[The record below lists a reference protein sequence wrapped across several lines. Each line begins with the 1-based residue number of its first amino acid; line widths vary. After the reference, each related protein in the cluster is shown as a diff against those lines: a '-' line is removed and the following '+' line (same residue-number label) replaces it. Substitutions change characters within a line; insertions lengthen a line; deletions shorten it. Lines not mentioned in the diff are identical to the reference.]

1 MSHTQLAEAPAQHAA
16 GIPTIRD
23 YAVVGDCHGAAL
35 VSRDASVDWCC
46 LERFDA
52 DPVFCRLLDGDR
64 GGYWTIRPSDPYQ
77 TSRAYVSNT
86 NILRTTFSTA
96 SGKAAVIDFMPVG
109 RKSGASVHDYI
120 GLSAPLALARIVEA
134 VEGHVNLVF
143 DYRPSVDFARRAVTL
158 RRSDGAISAENGPW
172 LYSDVPLEI
181 ESDSARAAFHLRA
194 GERRHLLLAARAIP
208 PFPLAE
214 RVSQYLSVTQAF
226 WEEWSRYCRYQGKYA
241 DEVLRSALTLKL
253 LTYAPSGAIA
263 AAPTASLPEELGGQR
278 NWDYRFCWLR
288 DATFSL
294 YALAMLG
301 YSGEARRFGDYFHHV
316 CRESHPRVQIMYGIE
331 GEREL
336 TEQTLEHLAGY
347 RHSRPVHVGN
357 GAYTQTQLDVYG
369 EVLDWALLHE
379 TVVGSPEDDTRHLIS
394 ALADFV
400 VEHWNTP
407 GQGIWEMRGPP
418 RQHVFGKIMSWVAI
432 DRAIRIL
439 GEQPRRIAVRD
450 EILRSI
456 ERHGIEPR
464 KGYLRQAYEDTRTDA
479 SLLLAAVVDIPLR
492 REVLVA
498 TIEEVRRT
506 LGHGDY
512 LRRYD
517 ADDGMP
523 GQEGAFLACSFW
535 LVDALLMTG
544 QADQARELFERLL
557 QSANDVG
564 LFSEEIDPATGE
576 FLGNFPQALTHLAV
590 IQNAA
595 HFGLYESGGLQAL
608 AGTHADR
615 AARTVESLMGVRGLW
630 TSIKKTGLTGRIIS
644 SRRSIL
650 DQ

>member
-1 MSHTQLAEAPAQHAA
+1 MSLTQRTEASSSATGA
-16 GIPTIRD
+16 ISTIRD

-46 LERFDA
+46 LGRFDA
-52 DPVFCRLLDGDR
+52 DPVFCRLLDRDR
-64 GGYWTIRPSDPYQ
+64 GGYWTICPSEPYQ
-77 TSRAYVSNT
+77 TKRAYVPNT

-109 RKSGASVHDYI
+109 RKPGASVHDYI

-134 VEGHVNLVF
+134 VEGEVELAL
-143 DYRPSVDFARRAVTL
+143 DYRPSVAFARRAAKL
-158 RRSDGAISAENGPW
+158 RRSEGAILVENGPS
-172 LYSDVPLEI
+172 LYTDVPLEI
-181 ESDSARAAFHLRA
+181 ESDRARAAVHLRA
-194 GERRHLLLAARAIP
+194 GERRHLLLAARSGP
-208 PFPLAE
+208 HFPVDE
-214 RVSQYLSVTQAF
+214 RVGQYLSVTQAF

-263 AAPTASLPEELGGQR
+263 AAATTSLPEELGGQR

-301 YSGEARRFGDYFHHV
+301 YSGEAGRFGDYFHRV
-316 CRESHPRVQIMYGIE
+316 GRASHPRVQIMYGID

-347 RHSRPVHVGN
+347 RDSRPVHVGN
-357 GAYTQTQLDVYG
+357 GAYQQTQLDVYG
-369 EVLDWALLHE
+369 ETLDWSLLHH
-379 TVVGSPEDDTRHLIS
+379 TIVGKADEDTRRLIA

-400 VEHWNTP
+400 AEHWNDP

-418 RQHVFGKIMSWVAI
+418 RHHVFGKIMSWVAI

-439 GEQPRRIAVRD
+439 GEDPRRMAVRD
-450 EILRSI
+450 DILRSI
-456 ERHGIEPR
+456 EQHGVEPT
-464 KGYLRQAYEDTRTDA
+464 KGYLRQAYGDTRTDA
-479 SLLLAAVVDIPLR
+479 SLLLSAVVGVPLR

-498 TIEEVRRT
+498 TIDEIRRT
-506 LGHGDY
+506 LGRGDY

-517 ADDGMP
+517 ADDGLP
-523 GQEGAFLACSFW
+523 GQEGAFLPCSFW

-544 QADQARELFERLL
+544 QAEEARELFERLL
-557 QSANDVG
+557 PAANDVG
-564 LFSEEIDPATGE
+564 LFSEEIDPDSGE
-576 FLGNFPQALTHLAV
+576 LLGNFPQALTHLAV

-595 HFGLYESGGLQAL
+595 HFGLYESGGLEAL

-615 AARTVESLMGVRGLW
+615 ASRTVESSMGVRGLW
-630 TSIKKTGLTGRIIS
+630 ASIKKAGLTGRIIS
-644 SRRSIL
+644 SKKSVL
-650 DQ
+650 DL